1 MRAALRDEFT
11 AIYVVNLRGDAYKSG
26 EEFRREGDKLFGGG
40 SRNGVQITVL
50 VRNPQEDLAEPAA
63 LHYAAVPEYSSLE
76 EKFSWLAALGDV
88 TSDQF
93 EVVPVNDRHD
103 WINLTDGT
111 FEKLLP
117 VCSTRESQVA
127 GVHSHASGVKT
138 NCDVY
143 VYSFS
148 RDGLICKVKSLIE
161 EYEAARFFVAE
172 GDTTFEE
179 ATQNSNLGAIKWT
192 ATLKQSL
199 KADKEI
205 VFDESCIREVL
216 YRPFTKL
223 WLYEDDRILSSV
235 KTVSKMFPR
244 AEEGVAVSGG
254 ATRGSNDTMV
264 AAGALADLN
273 LLSGGGDRGSSPV
286 DSDLGDLQHDLP
298 SPGVG
303 DPARPGGDQGITA
316 DPGDAAAVHLDRGGW
331 IGDSGIH
338 RIKHHH
344 LRGPRHQPGPR
355 SQRRRNLPSLPDGTP
370 EAIAVA
376 GPSNMAIVGVLATSM
391 IPDLHTMGP
400 GQQTRTI
407 HR

>member
-1 MRAALRDEFT
+1 M
-11 AIYVVNLRGDAYKSG
+11 VNLRGDAYKSG

-63 LHYAAVPEYSSLE
+63 LHYAAVPECSSLE
-76 EKFSWLAALGDV
+76 EKFSWLAELGDV
-88 TSDQF
+88 ASDQF

-103 WINLTDGT
+103 WVNLTDGT

-117 VCSTRESQVA
+117 VCSTKGLREAAVI
-127 GVHSHASGVKT
+127 SHARGVGT
-138 NCDVY
+138 SCDVY

-148 RDGLICKVKSLIE
+148 REELIARIKGLIE
-161 EYEAARFFVAE
+161 EYEDARFSVAE
-172 GDTTFEE
+172 GETTIEE
-179 ATQNSNLGAIKWT
+179 ATQNTNLGAIKWT

-205 VFDESCIREVL
+205 VFDESRIRAVL

-264 AAGALADLN
+264 ATGALADLN
-273 LLSGGGDRGSSPV
+273 LLSGGGIED
-286 DSDLGDLQHDLP
+286 HLP
-298 SPGVG
+298 S
-303 DPARPGGDQGITA
+303 I
-316 DPGDAAAVHLDRGGW
+316 L
-331 IGDSGIH
+331 ISGTSNMTFQA
-338 RIKHHH
+338 
-344 LRGPRHQPGPR
+344 LA
-355 SQRRRNLPSLPDGTP
+355 SATLPDLA
-370 EAIAVA
+370 AIK
-376 GPSNMAIVGVLATSM
+376 GS
-391 IPDLHTMGP
+391 
-400 GQQTRTI
+400 QQTRAMPR
-407 HR
+407 HRT